1 MHDLQQ
7 CNDAHLPVQLTPR
20 SMNVLNEGQK
30 GKEYVTSKSV
40 QRNFIKIGGVIFLLD
55 QKVSHEIFSKEYIL
69 LVLE

>member
-7 CNDAHLPVQLTPR
+7 CRDPHLPVQLTPR

-55 QKVSHEIFSKEYIL
+55 QKVSHEIFSKESIL
-69 LVLE
+69 L

>member
-1 MHDLQQ
+1 
-7 CNDAHLPVQLTPR
+7 
-20 SMNVLNEGQK
+20 MNVLNEGQK

-69 LVLE
+69 LVLEWLIIQQSIVV